1 MNLLEYQAKELFQQM
16 GIPILPSQRIDHP
29 KDLKGLKI
37 PYPVVLK
44 SQVYT
49 GGRGKAGGI
58 RFAENTIDAI
68 AAAQTIFHL
77 SIKGHYPT
85 VLLAEAK
92 YEPDQELY
100 LAVVLDRSQRRPL
113 LLGSQAGGIEVQAA
127 VRHIQQVVVDEE
139 FSPFYARRLAIKMGL
154 QGDLI
159 ELVSGIIE
167 KMYRLFAEKD
177 LDLVEINPLAVSRSG
192 DVMALDGKVTANIS
206 ALARHPD
213 LAALSEQLP
222 RPRIG
227 ASTTLP
233 SEMRLVELDGNIGI
247 LCNGAGLA
255 MSTLDLV
262 NQAGGKPANFLNL
275 GGESDYRLPPNLLQE
290 RMQQGLDWMMQNADL
305 NVILINLVG
314 SVVPCDQIA
323 DVIGVYLN
331 QRRAGQRPTFVMRLV
346 GQNFETAKQS
356 LAALDVPVFDQLDAA
371 IARAVALSKG

>member
-356 LAALDVPVFDQLDAA
+356 LAALDVSVFDQLDAA

>member
-113 LLGSQAGGIEVQAA
+113 LLGSQAGGMEVQAA

-213 LAALSEQLP
+213 LAALREQLP
-222 RPRIG
+222 RPGIG

-233 SEMRLVELDGNIGI
+233 SEMRLVELNGNIGI

-290 RMQQGLDWMMQNADL
+290 RVQQGLDWMIQNADL

-371 IARAVALSKG
+371 IARAVVLSKD